1 MLRLEVLIKIAVLAF
16 EGIENLLQ
24 YNYITKC
31 NYNLITTPKRNY
43 NPITTIQSA
52 ITIQLQQPKTEL
64 QFNYNIPST
73 ITIQLQQ
80 P

>member
-16 EGIENLLQ
+16 EEIENLLQ

-43 NPITTIQSA
+43 NPITTAQNG
-52 ITIQLQQPKTEL
+52 ITIQLQ
-64 QFNYNIPST
+64 
-73 ITIQLQQ
+73 
-80 P
+80 